1 MGIEEILLEHNLE
14 LIPPARVDLQDQVKV
29 GRVVNICF
37 LKVLEKKVFVEGYV
51 RLTVNYIGENGLN
64 QQVMDD
70 VPFSCLLEHLD
81 AVEEKSFFVSDSGI
95 ADILV
100 EKLVNFNQDG
110 SLAYRMHQKFLVQV
124 CIGANKRQT
133 IIFP

>member
-29 GRVVNICF
+29 ERVVNICF

-51 RLTVNYIGENGLN
+51 RLTVNYMGDNGLN

-70 VPFSCLLEHLD
+70 VPFSFLLEHLD

-100 EKLVNFNQDG
+100 EKLLNFNQDG
-110 SLAYRMHQKFLVQV
+110 SLAYRIHQKFVVRV
-124 CIGANKRQT
+124 CIETNKRQT
-133 IIFP
+133 LIFP